1 MPKNYSRSRGTAK
14 RRMLDKFLPRDNY
27 KYVLDIL
34 KEKYTSKPPIA
45 RNRSVYSQQSTEG
58 GN

>member
-1 MPKNYSRSRGTAK
+1 MPKIFSRSRGTAK

-34 KEKYTSKPPIA
+34 KGKLASKPPPIA
-45 RNRSVYSQQSTEG
+45 RGKEKNNINWQD
-58 GN
+58 